1 MKNCVYV
8 LQSIKDQ
15 KQYIGS
21 SEDLLKRIRR
31 HNQGLVRSTKNRRP
45 LKLIAYRVF
54 SDILE
59 ASIYEK
65 KYKRSH
71 EQLER
76 DIKSGKFTI
85 LN

>member
-1 MKNCVYV
+1 MN
-8 LQSIKDQ
+8 DQ
-15 KQYIGS
+15 KQYIDS
-21 SEDLLKRIRR
+21 AQDLLKRIKR
-31 HNQGLVRSTKNRRP
+31 HNLGLVKSTKNRRP
-45 LKLIAYRVF
+45 LKLIAYRIF

-71 EQLER
+71 EQLGR

-85 LN
+85 LK